1 LLLKNTVEISTV
13 FFVLSSTMQIAN
25 ASPVLV
31 GQKLCYISSLA
42 QWRARN
48 AKRGTPNANMYSK
61 HDVQYAVENTKV
73 ILSPERRIETFGATN
88 FRFYLITELMD
99 RVNEIRIR
107 DGRIQAD
114 RPQILTPDH
123 LARLTLEGF
132 GEKAHQFAE
141 MLRAHNATLLK
152 YGFEIRKS
160 DVSESLIHDSVEAVV
175 DRVRSQLPESER
187 GSSAVIQGVDEGW
200 EICLLK
206 FTVDIIQQSAGGNLR
221 DFRRKGLL

>member
-1 LLLKNTVEISTV
+1 
-13 FFVLSSTMQIAN
+13 
-25 ASPVLV
+25 
-31 GQKLCYISSLA
+31 
-42 QWRARN
+42 
-48 AKRGTPNANMYSK
+48 MYSE

-141 MLRAHNATLLK
+141 MLRAHNATVLK

-160 DVSESLIHDSVEAVV
+160 DVSESLIHDSVEAVI